1 MIWARSNSQL
11 IKAKNPTGRTIGQ
24 LRFHYE
30 VEKKLATRL
39 REAKREDRR
48 RMYGQVYNELYTRVK
63 DHPLLQRKALSAEQ
77 LQRHPGIQSQLRF
90 LRRFI
95 RPNSVFLEIGAG
107 SCLVSMEV
115 AKKVKRVIALDV
127 SDEITRRYDLPPNV
141 ELRIFDGVE
150 VPVEA
155 GTVDVVY
162 SHQVMEHIHPDDA
175 FEQLWSIHRSLVPGG
190 AYVCIVP
197 NRISGPHDISRHF
210 DEVATGFHM
219 KEYTTTE
226 LASLLRSGG
235 FPKTR
240 SYVGAKGHYFAVP
253 QLFLIALEKLL
264 GTLPFRLRTSIGRRI
279 PARQLLEIRMAG
291 WK

>member
-1 MIWARSNSQL
+1 M
-11 IKAKNPTGRTIGQ
+11 IKAKNPTGRTIDQ

-48 RMYGQVYNELYTRVK
+48 RMYGKVYNELYSQVS
-63 DHPLLQRKALSAEQ
+63 DHPLLQRKALSARQ
-77 LQRHPGIQSQLRF
+77 LERHQGIQSQLRF

-95 RPNSVFLEIGAG
+95 KPGSIFLEIGAG
-107 SCLVSMEV
+107 SCLISMEI
-115 AKKVKRVIALDV
+115 AKKVKRVIAVDV
-127 SDEITRRYDLPPNV
+127 SEEITRRDDVPSNL

-150 VPVEA
+150 VPVQA
-155 GTVDVVY
+155 GTVDIAY

-175 FEQLWSIHRSLVPGG
+175 FEQLRSIHRSLVPGG

-219 KEYTTTE
+219 KEYTTAE
-226 LASLLRSGG
+226 LALLLRRSG
-235 FPKTR
+235 FRRIR
-240 SYVGAKGHYFAVP
+240 SYAGAKGHYFAIP
-253 QLFLIALEKLL
+253 QWFLIALESLL
-264 GTLPFRLRTSIGRRI
+264 DTMPFRIRANIGRRI
-279 PARQLLEIRMAG
+279 PTRQLLEIRMVG

>member
-1 MIWARSNSQL
+1 
-11 IKAKNPTGRTIGQ
+11 
-24 LRFHYE
+24 
-30 VEKKLATRL
+30 
-39 REAKREDRR
+39 
-48 RMYGQVYNELYTRVK
+48 MYGQVYNELYTQVK

-77 LQRHPGIQSQLRF
+77 LQRHQGIQSQLRF
-90 LRRFI
+90 LRRFVK
-95 RPNSVFLEIGAG
+95 PVSVFLEIGAG

-150 VPVEA
+150 VPVEE

-175 FEQLWSIHRSLVPGG
+175 LEQLRSIHRSVVPGG
-190 AYVCIVP
+190 AYVCVVP

-226 LASLLRSGG
+226 LASLLRSSG
-235 FPKTR
+235 FRKIR

-264 GTLPFRLRTSIGRRI
+264 DTMPFRLRTNIGRRV
-279 PARQLLEIRMAG
+279 PMRQLLEIRMVG

>member
-1 MIWARSNSQL
+1 MDSARRNSQL

-48 RMYGQVYNELYTRVK
+48 RMYGQLYNELYTQVS

-77 LQRHPGIQSQLRF
+77 LQHHQGIQSQLRF
-90 LRRFI
+90 LRRFVK
-95 RPNSVFLEIGAG
+95 PGSVFLEIGAG

-115 AKKVKRVIALDV
+115 AKRVKRVIAVDV
-127 SDEITRRYDLPPNV
+127 SEEITRRDDVPSNL
-141 ELRIFDGVE
+141 ELRIFEGVE

-155 GTVDVVY
+155 GTVDIAY
-162 SHQVMEHIHPDDA
+162 SHQVMEHVHPEDA
-175 FEQLWSIHRSLVPGG
+175 FEQLRTIHRSLAPGG

-219 KEYTTTE
+219 KEYTTAE
-226 LASLLRSGG
+226 LALLLRRSG
-235 FPKTR
+235 FRRIR
-240 SYVGAKGHYFAVP
+240 SYAGARGHYFAVP
-253 QLFLIALEKLL
+253 QWFLIALESLL
-264 GTLPFRLRTSIGRRI
+264 DTMPFRIRVNIGRRI

>member
-1 MIWARSNSQL
+1 
-11 IKAKNPTGRTIGQ
+11 
-24 LRFHYE
+24 
-30 VEKKLATRL
+30 
-39 REAKREDRR
+39 
-48 RMYGQVYNELYTRVK
+48 MYGQVYNELYAQVK

-77 LQRHPGIQSQLRF
+77 LERHQGIRSQLHF

-95 RPNSVFLEIGAG
+95 NPNSVFLEIGAG
-107 SCLVSMEV
+107 SCLVSMEI
-115 AKKVKRVIALDV
+115 AKKVKRVIAVDV
-127 SDEITRRYDLPPNV
+127 SEEITRRDDVPSNL

-155 GTVDVVY
+155 GTVDIAY
-162 SHQVMEHIHPDDA
+162 SHQVMEHVHPEDA
-175 FEQLWSIHRSLVPGG
+175 FEQLRSIHRSLAPGG

-226 LASLLRSGG
+226 LASLLRSTG
-235 FPKTR
+235 FRKIR
-240 SYVGAKGHYFAVP
+240 SYVGARGTYFAVP

-264 GTLPFRLRTSIGRRI
+264 GTMPFRLRANIGRRV
-279 PARQLLEIRMAG
+279 PVRQLLEIRMAG

>member
-1 MIWARSNSQL
+1 
-11 IKAKNPTGRTIGQ
+11 
-24 LRFHYE
+24 

-48 RMYGQVYNELYTRVK
+48 RMYGQLYNELYTQVK

-115 AKKVKRVIALDV
+115 AKKVKRVIAVDV
-127 SDEITRRYDLPPNV
+127 SDEITRRHDLPPNV
-141 ELRIFDGVE
+141 ELRIFDGVQ

-175 FEQLWSIHRSLVPGG
+175 FEQLRSIHRSLFPGG
-190 AYVCIVP
+190 VYVCIVP

-235 FPKTR
+235 FRKTI

-253 QLFLIALEKLL
+253 QLLLIALEKLL
-264 GTLPFRLRTSIGRRI
+264 GTMPFRVRTNIGRRV